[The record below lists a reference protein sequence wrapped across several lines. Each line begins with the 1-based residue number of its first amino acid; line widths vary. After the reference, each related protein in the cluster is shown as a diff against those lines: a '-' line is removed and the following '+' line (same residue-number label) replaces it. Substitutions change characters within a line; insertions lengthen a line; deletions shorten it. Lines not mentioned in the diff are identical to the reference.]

1 MSTRYTGTLKMQTKN
16 ISSDIFSKP
25 KWIVNLIYQEGFKEH
40 LIIKGD
46 KVFEDKDRPD
56 MKLLQSMLSS
66 ASKKFRN
73 GEMDQQLDLYFGQL
87 KLEKHS

>member
-1 MSTRYTGTLKMQTKN
+1 MPTKYKGKLKMQTKN

-25 KWIVNLIYQEGFKEH
+25 KWIVNLIYLEGFKEH

-56 MKLLQSMLSS
+56 IKLLQSMLNS
-66 ASKKFRN
+66 ATKKFKN

-87 KLEKHS
+87 KLAR